1 MYVQILKLVSARPLR
16 AVTVIPDFQPSLAD
30 VDDAFPEDAIGP
42 VDLEALLTDDAPDD
56 PLAELAAGAVGG
68 LAFAME
74 YRDSR
79 NAVTRRRITL
89 NSFRATGDGHYL
101 MRAFCH
107 ERKAVRS
114 FRTDRVV
121 SIIDFDG
128 VVWEPLAYFDDLGI
142 RLPLSGPAV
151 MAIKR
156 AAPKPGEAQREACA
170 DELCILAALSR
181 SDGHLHDFEVEAMM
195 DFAAEACDRQG
206 MAFGEADRV
215 GLARYVRKLCPDV
228 TAVGE
233 SLLRL
238 KRRASPAADKLLL
251 RAMMAVMDADEVQTP
266 EEVAFVTEVACY
278 MDA

>member
-16 AVTVIPDFQPSLAD
+16 SVTVIPDFEPSLTD
-30 VDDAFPEDAIGP
+30 NDDAFPEDAAGSI
-42 VDLEALLTDDAPDD
+42 DLEALLTDDAPLD
-56 PLAELAAGAVGG
+56 PLDGLDAGAVGG
-68 LAFAME
+68 LTFAME

-121 SIIDFDG
+121 SVIDLDG
-128 VVWEPLAYFDDLGI
+128 VIWEPLEYFEDLGI
-142 RLPLSGPAV
+142 RLPLPGPAV
-151 MAIKR
+151 LAVKR
-156 AAPKPGEAQREACA
+156 AAPKPGEAQREVCA
-170 DELCILAALSR
+170 DDLCILAALSR
-181 SDGHLHDFEVEAMM
+181 SDGHLHDYEVETIL

-206 MAFGEADRV
+206 LGFSEADRLAV
-215 GLARYVRKLCPDV
+215 ARYVRKLRPDV

-238 KRRASPAADKLLL
+238 KRRADPAADRLLL
-251 RAMMAVMDADEVQTP
+251 RAMMAVMDADEVQAP
-266 EEVAFVTEVACY
+266 EEVAFIAEVACY
-278 MDA
+278 MDD